1 MMDVAMC
8 QVIDEKYFVGY
19 EYALGY
25 TMNDIC

>member
-1 MMDVAMC
+1 MMDMAMY

-25 TMNDIC
+25 TNE

>member
-1 MMDVAMC
+1 MDMAMY

-25 TMNDIC
+25 TNE